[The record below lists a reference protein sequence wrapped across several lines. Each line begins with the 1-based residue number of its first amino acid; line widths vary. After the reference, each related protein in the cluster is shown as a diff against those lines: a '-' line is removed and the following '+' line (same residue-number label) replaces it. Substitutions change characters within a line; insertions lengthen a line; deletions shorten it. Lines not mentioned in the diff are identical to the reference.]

1 MLNTFLCLIFHFYI
15 KEICVSLYRPDY
27 PAVKNFQ
34 ILVGLQQHRIL
45 MTHIVEIQGPRWR
58 VYLDLF
64 SKIMEGGKREN
75 IALKVSAFK
84 EVIYFH
90 LTG

>member
-1 MLNTFLCLIFHFYI
+1 
-15 KEICVSLYRPDY
+15 
-27 PAVKNFQ
+27 
-34 ILVGLQQHRIL
+34 